1 MPSPMTLMFQKIPV
15 SLCCYF
21 TSLRFNPYAQA
32 PEWGGDEEQ
41 HQVIATVETAT
52 FVVAALCSNLDQR
65 YKTRS
70 FSPVRHQDG
79 DKNYNKTKPTQGAT
93 SQWTDHC
100 PVQAVEEPHNHV
112 PDAGP

>member
-1 MPSPMTLMFQKIPV
+1 MTLMFQKIPV

-52 FVVAALCSNLDQR
+52 FAGDLEVCREEVKVANLQLEAMMAELLEV
-65 YKTRS
+65 S
-70 FSPVRHQDG
+70 LMMMLE
-79 DKNYNKTKPTQGAT
+79 N
-93 SQWTDHC
+93 
-100 PVQAVEEPHNHV
+100 
-112 PDAGP
+112 

>member
-41 HQVIATVETAT
+41 HEVIAIVETAL
-52 FVVAALCSNLDQR
+52 FAGV
-65 YKTRS
+65 
-70 FSPVRHQDG
+70 G
-79 DKNYNKTKPTQGAT
+79 
-93 SQWTDHC
+93 
-100 PVQAVEEPHNHV
+100 AVEAAVKKYGLAP
-112 PDAGP
+112 G

>member
-52 FVVAALCSNLDQR
+52 FVVAALGSNLDQR
-65 YKTRS
+65 
-70 FSPVRHQDG
+70 SPHHVILAVLVDLVH
-79 DKNYNKTKPTQGAT
+79 AL
-93 SQWTDHC
+93 C
-100 PVQAVEEPHNHV
+100 PP
-112 PDAGP
+112 P

>member
-52 FVVAALCSNLDQR
+52 FAGYLIHGVFN
-65 YKTRS
+65 TRHKKS
-70 FSPVRHQDG
+70 
-79 DKNYNKTKPTQGAT
+79 
-93 SQWTDHC
+93 
-100 PVQAVEEPHNHV
+100 
-112 PDAGP
+112 